1 MDRCSSLGG
10 FGRSSSDSTKFL
22 AFLLASLHGVVLKS
36 IHSVAP
42 PGYRIVASPFLVYS

>member
-1 MDRCSSLGG
+1 MDSGGSLGG
-10 FGRSSSDSTKFL
+10 FGRLSSDSTNFL

-42 PGYRIVASPFLVYS
+42 PGYRIVASLLS